1 MGLVSIFYGCNAS
14 VLVKLVTEVVVF
26 PACIL
31 ITLSEIGRPKLCRFI
46 SGDSVLFY

>member
-14 VLVKLVTEVVVF
+14 VLVKLVTEVVF

-31 ITLSEIGRPKLCRFI
+31 ISLSEIGQSKLCRFI
-46 SGDSVLFY
+46 SGDSILFY